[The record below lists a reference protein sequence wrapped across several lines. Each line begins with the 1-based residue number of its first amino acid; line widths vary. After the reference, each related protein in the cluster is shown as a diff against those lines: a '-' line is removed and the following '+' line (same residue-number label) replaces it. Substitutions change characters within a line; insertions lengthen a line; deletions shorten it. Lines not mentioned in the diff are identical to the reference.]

1 MAVLA
6 AVAISLTGCVVEAED
21 DTASQ
26 VRYDYT
32 YLTYC
37 DGGSSAYADCYDMHS
52 TTYIIIVG
60 DYSRGNTVVV
70 KAYFGPEKGEISD
83 TYTSYGVTSEG
94 YLRLSNSYD
103 TMDIYAD
110 YATVRAY
117 DNSYYWSFSN
127 YEDMY

>member
-1 MAVLA
+1 M
-6 AVAISLTGCVVEAED
+6 
-21 DTASQ
+21 
-26 VRYDYT
+26 
-32 YLTYC
+32 
-37 DGGSSAYADCYDMHS
+37 
-52 TTYIIIVG
+52 
-60 DYSRGNTVVV
+60 
-70 KAYFGPEKGEISD
+70 
-83 TYTSYGVTSEG
+83 TSEG